1 MIGLH
6 SICGGTAGD
15 VALSTILGLGEPRD
29 NQHGVELR
37 RLYFSTKTDVDLLDY
52 QVRDLLGRPV
62 QIMPADPALKVAWIW
77 EEDGEPVVFD
87 APLIGWALTFGGQV
101 LPMTPAGVC
110 KDSPRGA
117 LDRWYIQSADG
128 RYTEAGEGA
137 AHLPYATRQELIE
150 AYLIEK
156 RAGTM
161 IRGEAA

>member
-1 MIGLH
+1 MMGLHDIGVSASGEVALAAIIGL
-6 SICGGTAGD
+6 
-15 VALSTILGLGEPRD
+15 ENPRA
-29 NQHGVELR
+29 NQHGVEVRSLR
-37 RLYFSTKTDVDLLDY
+37 LANGNATELLDFE
-52 QVRDLLGRPV
+52 VRDLRARPV

-77 EEDGEPVVFD
+77 EEEGEPVVFD

-110 KDSPRGA
+110 KDSRRGA

-137 AHLPYATRQELIE
+137 AHLPYATQQELIE